1 MTEADVVAGIAAAL
15 KVGAVSADVVALEAR
30 RHAGTGGAI
39 RAVTFLLTP
48 LHPSIGLSVDPT
60 PTG

>member
-30 RHAGTGGAI
+30 RHARVGPI

>member
-30 RHAGTGGAI
+30 RHAARVGPI

-48 LHPSIGLSVDPT
+48 LHPSIGLSV
-60 PTG
+60 

>member
-1 MTEADVVAGIAAAL
+1 MVAGIAAAL

-30 RHAGTGGAI
+30 RHLAARVGPI

-48 LHPSIGLSVDPT
+48 LHPSIGLSV
-60 PTG
+60 